1 MGSLRKLF
9 RSGRIYLQLFIEKR
23 RCYVIDINGW
33 RTHSIYHCVKTEKRQ
48 EANLEKMTES
58 KLHKQFFAWMS
69 SLVEKLFLWL
79 FRLWINNDKKRI
91 VYCFWICVVMKV
103 NIVWRGFI
111 YWKNN
116 QKNSMI
122 MFCSTYQ
129 QSLQFWIIWYK
140 VDGTVWYDTHCLEN
154 NTPFLLGNTS
164 HSLLSILIAQ

>member
-1 MGSLRKLF
+1 MGSLGKLF
-9 RSGRIYLQLFIEKR
+9 RSRRIYLQLFIEKR

-33 RTHSIYHCVKTEKRQ
+33 RTHSIYHCVKTGKRQ

-58 KLHKQFFAWMS
+58 KLHKQFLAWMS
-69 SLVEKLFLWL
+69 SLAEKLFLWL

-122 MFCSTYQ
+122 MFCSTCFTNNLCNNE
-129 QSLQFWIIWYK
+129 SF
-140 VDGTVWYDTHCLEN
+140 DTKLMARFDMIRTALKITFH
-154 NTPFLLGNTS
+154 FY
-164 HSLLSILIAQ
+164 